1 MSMPCPFCLPGRS
14 RLVRLSAAAG
24 LAVGL
29 LCWDGAAQGADTGRD
44 LFDGFGPHWRR
55 EWREQRVLGR
65 STVFRLVDDGGCSV
79 LQAESRRANSG
90 LLRELAIERPES
102 ASLRWRW
109 KVRQPLVANM
119 EERRRRGD
127 DFAAR
132 VAVVFETSINPLRT
146 RAINYVWAAHLPVGE
161 CFPSPYTDNVA
172 MIVLQSGIDS
182 GGVWREETRDLLA
195 DYRRSFGRDPERIRA
210 VGLMSDTDNTGM
222 EAEAWFA
229 DLVFASRP

>member
-1 MSMPCPFCLPGRS
+1 MSMPSPFRLLGRS
-14 RLVRLSAAAG
+14 RGRHLGAAAG
-24 LAVGL
+24 LAVGW
-29 LCWDGAAQGADTGRD
+29 LCGNGAAQGPDAGRD
-44 LFDGFGPHWRR
+44 LFDGFGPDWRR

-65 STVFRLVDDGGCSV
+65 STVFRLVDEEGRPV
-79 LQAESRRANSG
+79 LQAESRSANSG
-90 LLRELAIERPES
+90 LVRELAIARPEA

-109 KVRQPLVANM
+109 KVRQPLVANA

-132 VAVVFETSINPLRT
+132 VAVVFETSVNPLRT

-172 MIVLQSGIDS
+172 MIVLQSGVGS
-182 GGVWREETRDLLA
+182 GGVWREESRDLLA
-195 DYRRSFGRDPERIRA
+195 DYRRFFGRDPDRIRA
-210 VGLMSDTDNTGM
+210 VGVMSDTDNTGM

-229 DLVFASRP
+229 DLVFSSRP